1 MIEKLLALLTFKN
14 SIMFGNWNVD
24 PLDIMCTFKKLERRK
39 TGHHFQIGRQKK
51 AGMKYRQKQESL

>member
-1 MIEKLLALLTFKN
+1 
-14 SIMFGNWNVD
+14 MFGNWNVD
-24 PLDIMCTFKKLERRK
+24 PLDIMGTFKKLERRK